1 MFSPI
6 VSFQPCMRVVYH
18 GCSMGLVCITTYE
31 RFDGRVKL
39 VRIGQSS
46 FSCSLSS
53 AMSLLDFLLWCLL
66 EDVVGVV
73 GSAFVVLG
81 LAEE

>member
-1 MFSPI
+1 
-6 VSFQPCMRVVYH
+6 
-18 GCSMGLVCITTYE
+18 MGLVCITTYE

-39 VRIGQSS
+39 VRMGQSS

-53 AMSLLDFLLWCLL
+53 AKSLLDFLLWCLL

>member
-1 MFSPI
+1 M
-6 VSFQPCMRVVYH
+6 
-18 GCSMGLVCITTYE
+18 
-31 RFDGRVKL
+31 
-39 VRIGQSS
+39 GQSS

-66 EDVVGVV
+66 EEDVVGVV

>member
-1 MFSPI
+1 
-6 VSFQPCMRVVYH
+6 
-18 GCSMGLVCITTYE
+18 
-31 RFDGRVKL
+31 
-39 VRIGQSS
+39 
-46 FSCSLSS
+46 
-53 AMSLLDFLLWCLL
+53 MSLLDFLLWCLL

>member
-1 MFSPI
+1 
-6 VSFQPCMRVVYH
+6 
-18 GCSMGLVCITTYE
+18 MGLVCITTYE

-39 VRIGQSS
+39 VRMGQSS

-53 AMSLLDFLLWCLL
+53 AKSLLDFLLWCLL

-73 GSAFVVLG
+73 GSVFVVLG

>member
-53 AMSLLDFLLWCLL
+53 AKSLLDFLLWCLL